1 MGNNHDKYF
10 GSDKRKIIILGLDD
24 SGKTSKN
31 SPTQPFCDSSAKTR
45 WTSIHKKQK
54 ISTSKISKSRI
65 LILLS
70 LYSWFYQG
78 FGRWITAKSLLEAAI
93 RRHARHHIYA

>member
-10 GSDKRKIIILGLDD
+10 GSDKRKIIILGLDG

-31 SPTQPFCDSSAKTR
+31 SLTQPSYASSARIK

-54 ISTSKISKSRI
+54 ISTSKILTSKIS
-65 LILLS
+65 
-70 LYSWFYQG
+70 
-78 FGRWITAKSLLEAAI
+78 T
-93 RRHARHHIYA
+93 